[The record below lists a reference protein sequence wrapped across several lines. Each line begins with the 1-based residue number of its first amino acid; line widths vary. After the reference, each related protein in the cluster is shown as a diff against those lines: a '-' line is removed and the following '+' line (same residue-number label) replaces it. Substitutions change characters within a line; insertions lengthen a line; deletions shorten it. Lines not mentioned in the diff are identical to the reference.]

1 MDYKIYLDEETNKL
15 ENFQILLEKYKNYKS
30 VLREIKINTLLGQK
44 CVFEIE
50 EMNPPI
56 LCDLCDF
63 NTTKLDISLSNVA
76 VMLNKLSFT
85 INSNLLIE
93 ELKLN
98 YRILDTKM
106 GKLIG
111 ELQTYGVEVEIKAKV
126 LTYGWNNSK
135 QVSGFYIQTTSLSTY
150 IRA

>member
-1 MDYKIYLDEETNKL
+1 MEYKIDLDEETNKL
-15 ENFQILLEKYKNYKS
+15 ENFQILLEKYKDYNS
-30 VLREIKINTLLGQK
+30 CIRDIKINTLLGEK
-44 CVFEIE
+44 CLFEIE

-56 LCDLCDF
+56 LCDF
-63 NTTKLDISLSNVA
+63 NTTTLDASLSKVA
-76 VMLNKLSFT
+76 IMLNKLSFT
-85 INSNLLIE
+85 INSNLEIE

-111 ELQTYGVEVEIKAKV
+111 ELQTYGVEVEIKPKV
-126 LTYGWNNSK
+126 LTYGWYNSK
-135 QVSGFYIQTTSLSTY
+135 QVSGFYIQTPASSTY